1 MAESRRKSEHIS
13 RSIKDIVEEIQ
24 LRQDN
29 SKISDKSDE
38 LSMDEI
44 VISGQRLG
52 VNLIEDS

>member
-1 MAESRRKSEHIS
+1 VAESRRKSEHIS

>member
-1 MAESRRKSEHIS
+1 VVESRRKSEHIS